1 MFRHLT
7 ILSRFDI
14 HNYVR
19 ALHDAVL
26 ARFKYPVQTVCR
38 AFPSREAAERF
49 VARLHKADPTASAH
63 MARFQL
69 PREAGPEMIKWAAF
83 SVVLF
88 QESHEE
94 VAFEFWEWFGDGIS
108 SRHAEFCVS
117 LFSFMNSDSDRSE
130 YQTVGPASHDPSAI
144 TIPEWIDFHTQ
155 DKMSIRSR
163 FASSATSAD
172 PALKPAGIDDVFLY
186 ATGMAAI
193 SAIARTLARTSE
205 DSRAVVY
212 G

>member
-1 MFRHLT
+1 MKK
-7 ILSRFDI
+7 
-14 HNYVR
+14 
-19 ALHDAVL
+19 LHDAVL
-26 ARFKYPVQTVCR
+26 ARFKYPAQTVCR

-49 VARLHKADPTASAH
+49 VARLQKEDSTAPAH
-63 MARFQL
+63 LARFQL
-69 PREAGPEMIKWAAF
+69 PHEANPEMAKWAAF

-130 YQTVGPASHDPSAI
+130 YQTVGPASHDPGAM
-144 TIPEWIDFHTQ
+144 TIPGWIDFSTQ
-155 DKMSIRSR
+155 DKMDIKSR
-163 FASSATSAD
+163 LASSATSAD
-172 PALKPAGIDDVFLY
+172 PALKPARGDDVFLF

-193 SAIARTLARTSE
+193 SAIARALARTSE
-205 DSRAVVY
+205 DSAAVVY